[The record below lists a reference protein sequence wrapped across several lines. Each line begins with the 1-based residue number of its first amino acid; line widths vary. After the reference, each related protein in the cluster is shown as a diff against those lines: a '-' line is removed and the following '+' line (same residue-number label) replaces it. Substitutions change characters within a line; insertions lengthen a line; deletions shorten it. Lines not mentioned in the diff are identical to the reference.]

1 MKDEVISIFTL
12 SLAPEDFPEFKT
24 LVAKI
29 VAATSEE
36 PGTWMY
42 EYSVNEARTEVHI
55 IERYRADAVVNHIE
69 ETFAPFGEKFLE
81 LVKITSLLVYGN
93 PDAPT
98 RKHLDAFGAV
108 YMNPFDGFT
117 RT

>member
-36 PGTWMY
+36 PGTCLLY
-42 EYSVNEARTEVHI
+42 TSDA
-55 IERYRADAVVNHIE
+55 ADE
-69 ETFAPFGEKFLE
+69 
-81 LVKITSLLVYGN
+81 
-93 PDAPT
+93 
-98 RKHLDAFGAV
+98 
-108 YMNPFDGFT
+108 
-117 RT
+117 